1 MLRNFFRH
9 VLPVLVLRVLIL
21 PVLAFAF
28 VMAAPVR
35 AQASVPVPPLISP
48 VVDITGTL
56 SAAEI
61 AQLERQ
67 ALALQKSNGSQLQI
81 LIVSSTRP
89 ETIEAYAQRA
99 FDTWKLGRQGV
110 DDGVLLLV
118 AKDDRT
124 VRIQTGYGLEGAI
137 PDITAGRV
145 IQEYLVPKFRRGD
158 MAGGLNDAT
167 LVIASLMNGE
177 ALPAPMAAHVGAPS
191 GIGFFFALF
200 LALCAALL
208 GRWLTRNR
216 ASGWRIGLCVILP
229 AATAFALSVGW
240 PVLLLS
246 IAIGLFVGAVSM
258 SEAAVAAAGRH
269 GQRTAWRIEDF
280 LYDPDAPDSVR
291 RRAERDARDN
301 SRSSDDGW
309 SWSSG
314 SDSSSSSS
322 SSGSSWSGGGG
333 SSGGGGASGSW

>member
-1 MLRNFFRH
+1 MLRTLFRCA
-9 VLPVLVLRVLIL
+9 LPIRALL
-21 PVLAFAF
+21 VLAFALA
-28 VMAAPVR
+28 VAGPLH
-35 AQASVPVPPLISP
+35 AQAQAPLPPLISP
-48 VVDITGTL
+48 VVDMTGTL

-61 AQLERQ
+61 AQLELQ

-81 LIVSSTRP
+81 LIVPSTRP

-177 ALPAPMAAHVGAPS
+177 ALPAPMAAHVGTPS
-191 GIGFFFALF
+191 GIRNFFALL
-200 LALCAALL
+200 LALFAAAL
-208 GRWLTRNR
+208 GRLLTRNR
-216 ASGWRIGLCVILP
+216 PSGWRLGLCTILS
-229 AATAFALSVGW
+229 ATAAFALSVGW
-240 PVLLLS
+240 PVILLS
-246 IAIGLFVGAVSM
+246 VAIGLFIGAFTM
-258 SEAAVAAAGRH
+258 PEAAVAAAGRY
-269 GQRTAWRIEDF
+269 GQRSAWRIEDF
-280 LYDPDAPDSVR
+280 LYDPDAPESVR
-291 RRAERDARDN
+291 RRAQRDARDD
-301 SRSSDDGW
+301 SRSDDGGW
-309 SWSSG
+309 T
-314 SDSSSSSS
+314 S
-322 SSGSSWSGGGG
+322 SSGSSSGWSGGGG
-333 SSGGGGASGSW
+333 RSGGGGASGSW

>member
-1 MLRNFFRH
+1 MLRSVFRH
-9 VLPVLVLRVLIL
+9 ALPVLVFA
-21 PVLAFAF
+21 LA
-28 VMAAPVR
+28 VAAPAR
-35 AQASVPVPPLISP
+35 AQTSVPVPPLTSP

-89 ETIEAYAQRA
+89 ETIEAYAQRT

-110 DDGVLLLV
+110 DDGALLLV
-118 AKDDRT
+118 AKDDRN
-124 VRIQTGYGLEGAI
+124 VRIQTGYGLERVI

-177 ALPAPMAAHVGAPS
+177 ALPPPMAAHVGAPS
-191 GIGFFFALF
+191 GIRNFFALL
-200 LALCAALL
+200 LALGAAAL
-208 GRWLTRNR
+208 GRLLTRNR
-216 ASGWRIGLCVILP
+216 ANGWRIGLCAILSV
-229 AATAFALSVGW
+229 AAAFALSVGW

-246 IAIGLFVGAVSM
+246 AAIGVFIGAFTTP
-258 SEAAVAAAGRH
+258 EAAVAAAGRY

-280 LYDPDAPDSVR
+280 LYDPDAPESVR

-301 SRSSDDGW
+301 RRSGDDGW
-309 SWSSG
+309 SWSGG
-314 SDSSSSSS
+314 SDSSSSGSD
-322 SSGSSWSGGGG
+322 SGWSGGGG
-333 SSGGGGASGSW
+333 SGGGGASGRW

>member
-1 MLRNFFRH
+1 MLRNFFRR
-9 VLPVLVLRVLIL
+9 VLPRLVL
-21 PVLAFAF
+21 PALAFALTL
-28 VMAAPVR
+28 AAPVWVH
-35 AQASVPVPPLISP
+35 ASVPVPPLISP
-48 VVDITGTL
+48 VVDMTGTL

-81 LIVSSTRP
+81 LIIPSTRP

-177 ALPAPMAAHVGAPS
+177 ALPAPMAAHVAPLS
-191 GIGFFFALF
+191 GTRTVFALF
-200 LALCAALL
+200 LALCAALVA
-208 GRWLTRNR
+208 RWLTRDR
-216 ASGWRIGLCVILP
+216 VSVWRMGLCAVLP
-229 AATAFALSVGW
+229 AAAALALSVGW
-240 PVLLLS
+240 PVVLLS
-246 IAIGLFVGAVSM
+246 IAIGLFVGAIAIP
-258 SEAAVAAAGRH
+258 EAAVAAAGRQ

-301 SRSSDDGW
+301 SRSSDDGG
-309 SWSSG
+309 WSSG
-314 SDSSSSSS
+314 SSGSSS
-322 SSGSSWSGGGG
+322 SSGSGWSGGGG

>member
-1 MLRNFFRH
+1 MQDNVFRNA
-9 VLPVLVLRVLIL
+9 LLVI
-21 PVLAFAF
+21 AFALT
-28 VMAAPVR
+28 VAVPVWVR
-35 AQASVPVPPLISP
+35 ASVPVPPLVSP

-56 SAAEI
+56 DAAEI
-61 AQLERQ
+61 AQLEQQ

-81 LIVSSTRP
+81 LIVPSTRP
-89 ETIEAYAQRA
+89 ETIEAYAQRT

-118 AKDDRT
+118 AKDGRT

-177 ALPAPMAAHVGAPS
+177 ALPAPMAAHVAPHS
-191 GIGFFFALF
+191 GVRTAFALF
-200 LALCAALL
+200 LALCAAAL
-208 GRWLTRNR
+208 GRLLTRDL
-216 ASGWRIGLCVILP
+216 ASGWRIGLCAILP
-229 AATAFALSVGW
+229 AAAAFALSASW

-246 IAIGLFVGAVSM
+246 ITIGLFVGAVTM
-258 SEAAVAAAGRH
+258 PEAAVAAAGRH
-269 GQRTAWRIEDF
+269 GQRTAWRVEDF
-280 LYDPDAPDSVR
+280 LYDPDAPASVR
-291 RRAERDARDN
+291 RRAERDAKAR
-301 SRSSDDGW
+301 RSSDDDD
-309 SWSSG
+309 WSSS

-322 SSGSSWSGGGG
+322 SSSSGWSGGGG

>member
-1 MLRNFFRH
+1 MLRTFFRSA
-9 VLPVLVLRVLIL
+9 LQMSALLVAAYALL
-21 PVLAFAF
+21 
-28 VMAAPVR
+28 MAASVQ
-35 AQASVPVPPLISP
+35 AQSPIPPLTSP

-56 SAAEI
+56 SAPEI
-61 AQLERQ
+61 ALLERQ

-81 LIVSSTRP
+81 LIVPSTRP

-99 FDTWKLGRQGV
+99 FDTWKLGRQGI

-191 GIGFFFALF
+191 GIRNFFALL

-208 GRWLTRNR
+208 GRWLTRKR
-216 ASGWRIGLCVILP
+216 AGGWRIALCMILP
-229 AATAFALSVGW
+229 AAAAFALSVGW

-246 IAIGLFVGAVSM
+246 IAIGLFVGAFTM
-258 SEAAVAAAGRH
+258 PEAAVAAAGRF
-269 GQRTAWRIEDF
+269 GQRTAWRVEDF
-280 LYDPDAPDSVR
+280 LYFPDAPDAVR
-291 RRAERDARDN
+291 RRAERDARDR
-301 SRSSDDGW
+301 RSSDDDR
-309 SWSSG
+309 WSSS

-322 SSGSSWSGGGG
+322 DWSGGGG
-333 SSGGGGASGSW
+333 DSGGGGASGSW

>member
-1 MLRNFFRH
+1 MLRTLFRCA
-9 VLPVLVLRVLIL
+9 LPIRALL
-21 PVLAFAF
+21 VLAFALA
-28 VMAAPVR
+28 VAGPVH
-35 AQASVPVPPLISP
+35 AQAQAPLPPLISP
-48 VVDITGTL
+48 VVDMTGTL

-81 LIVSSTRP
+81 LIVPSTRP

-177 ALPAPMAAHVGAPS
+177 ALPAPMAAHVSTPS
-191 GIGFFFALF
+191 GIRNFFALL
-200 LALCAALL
+200 LALFAAAL
-208 GRWLTRNR
+208 GRLLTRNR
-216 ASGWRIGLCVILP
+216 PSGWRIGLCTILS
-229 AATAFALSVGW
+229 ATAAFALSVGW
-240 PVLLLS
+240 PVLFLS
-246 IAIGLFVGAVSM
+246 VAIGLFIGAFTM
-258 SEAAVAAAGRH
+258 PEAAVAAAGRY
-269 GQRTAWRIEDF
+269 GQRSAWRIEDF
-280 LYDPDAPDSVR
+280 LYDPDAPESVR
-291 RRAERDARDN
+291 RRAERDARA
-301 SRSSDDGW
+301 SRSSDDGGW
-309 SWSSG
+309 
-314 SDSSSSSS
+314 SSSSSS
-322 SSGSSWSGGGG
+322 SSSSSDWSGGGG

>member
-1 MLRNFFRH
+1 MLRNCFRH
-9 VLPVLVLRVLIL
+9 VLWALVL
-21 PVLAFAF
+21 PVLAFAS
-28 VMAAPVR
+28 VTAAPVR
-35 AQASVPVPPLISP
+35 AQTSVPVPPLISP
-48 VVDITGTL
+48 VIDITGTL

-61 AQLERQ
+61 AQLEQQ

-191 GIGFFFALF
+191 GIRNFFALF

-216 ASGWRIGLCVILP
+216 ASGWRIGVCVILP
-229 AATAFALSVGW
+229 AAAAFALSVGW
-240 PVLLLS
+240 PILLLS
-246 IAIGLFVGAVSM
+246 LAIGLFIGAFTM
-258 SEAAVAAAGRH
+258 PEAAVAAAGRY
-269 GQRTAWRIEDF
+269 GQRSAWRIEDF

-291 RRAERDARDN
+291 RRAERDARDA
-301 SRSSDDGW
+301 SGSDDGG
-309 SWSSG
+309 WSSG
-314 SDSSSSSS
+314 SSSSSS
-322 SSGSSWSGGGG
+322 SSGWSGGGG
-333 SSGGGGASGSW
+333 RSGGGGASGSW

>member
-1 MLRNFFRH
+1 MLRNVFR
-9 VLPVLVLRVLIL
+9 PVLL
-21 PVLAFAF
+21 VLAFALA
-28 VMAAPVR
+28 VAVPVW
-35 AQASVPVPPLISP
+35 AQAPVPVPPLVSP

-56 SAAEI
+56 NAAEI
-61 AQLERQ
+61 TQLEQQ

-81 LIVSSTRP
+81 LIVPSTRP
-89 ETIEAYAQRA
+89 ETIEAYAQRV

-124 VRIQTGYGLEGAI
+124 VRIQTGYGLESAI

-177 ALPAPMAAHVGAPS
+177 ALPAPMAAHVAPLAGARTV
-191 GIGFFFALF
+191 FALF
-200 LALCAALL
+200 LALCAAAL
-208 GRWLTRNR
+208 GRLLTRDL
-216 ASGWRIGLCVILP
+216 ASGWRIGLCAILS
-229 AATAFALSVGW
+229 AAAAFALSASW

-246 IAIGLFVGAVSM
+246 VTIGLFIGAVTM
-258 SEAAVAAAGRH
+258 PEAAVAAAGRH

-280 LYDPDAPDSVR
+280 LYDPNAPASVR
-291 RRAERDARDN
+291 RRAERDARAR
-301 SRSSDDGW
+301 RSSDNDD
-309 SWSSG
+309 WSSS

-322 SSGSSWSGGGG
+322 GWSGGGG